1 MYIIPSIILILFF
14 ILLLVCFYMA
24 FYSPKR
30 KRNPTLPNGEIY
42 EKWKDVLLSY
52 HREVDSLPCR
62 EVEVI
67 SHDGLTLRG
76 KYYEYSPDAPIE
88 LMLHGYRGCAESDLS
103 GGVLRSRRLGHSA
116 LIVNNRG
123 GGSSDGRVITFGVK
137 ESLDVPIWVKF
148 ITDSINPNA
157 EIILTGISMGASTVM
172 LASAMPLP
180 KNVIGVL
187 ADCGYSSAEKIIKK
201 VIRDMCLPVAIAYPL
216 VRLSGRLFGGFDVKR
231 ADCTEA
237 LKKTSLPVIFFH
249 GDSDGFVPCDMSRE
263 SYDACASRK
272 RLVIIEGAGHGLAY
286 PVDPEKYIE
295 ELKKFFKGETI

>member
-1 MYIIPSIILILFF
+1 MYVILSIILIFF
-14 ILLLVCFYMA
+14 ILLLVCFRMA
-24 FYSPKR
+24 FYSPGN
-30 KRNPTLPNGEIY
+30 KRNPTIPNGEIY

-52 HREVDSLPCR
+52 RREADSLPFR
-62 EVEVI
+62 DVKVI

-123 GGSSDGRVITFGVK
+123 SGTSDGRVITFGIK
-137 ESLDVPIWVKF
+137 ECLDVPIWVKY
-148 ITDSINPNA
+148 ITDNINPNA
-157 EIILTGISMGASTVM
+157 RIILTGISMGASTVM

-201 VIRDMCLPVAIAYPL
+201 VIADMKLPVAITYPL
-216 VRLSGRLFGGFDVKR
+216 VRLSGRLFGGFDLKS
-231 ADCTEA
+231 ADCVAA
-237 LKKTSLPVIFFH
+237 LKKASVPVIFLH
-249 GDSDGFVPCDMSRE
+249 GDSDDFVPCDMSRE
-263 SYDACASRK
+263 CFEACDSRK
-272 RLVIIEGAGHGLAY
+272 KLVIIDGAGHGLAY
-286 PVDPEKYIE
+286 PVAPEKYIE
-295 ELKKFFKGETI
+295 ELKNFFKGEKI